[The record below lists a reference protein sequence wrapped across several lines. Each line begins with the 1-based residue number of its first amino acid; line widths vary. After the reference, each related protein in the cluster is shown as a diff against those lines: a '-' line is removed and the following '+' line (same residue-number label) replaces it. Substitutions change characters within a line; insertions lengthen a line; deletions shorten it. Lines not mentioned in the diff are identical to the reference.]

1 MATRPSD
8 KTADMLDAQHIKMF
22 VNLSVTEADERTV
35 CPVFKMVCAEQI
47 PAYPWSDIIYWE

>member
-1 MATRPSD
+1 MAVRPSD

-35 CPVFKMVCAEQI
+35 CPVFEMENGFQHILGVT
-47 PAYPWSDIIYWE
+47 